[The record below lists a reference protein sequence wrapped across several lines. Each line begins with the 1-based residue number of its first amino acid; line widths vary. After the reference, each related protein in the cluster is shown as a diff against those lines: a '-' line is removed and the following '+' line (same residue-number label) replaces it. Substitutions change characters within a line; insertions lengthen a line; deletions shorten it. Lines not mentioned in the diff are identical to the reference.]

1 MEALQIRREIG
12 DKRGVGGTLLDLGN
26 LYDDQ
31 GDHDKALEFYKESLQ
46 IERDVGDES
55 MQAICLN
62 NIGNARF
69 AKGEYEDA
77 LTYFQQAL
85 QLREKS
91 KVPEDIVDSVH
102 NVAETSAKMGQYDQ
116 AITQYLRALDLRRS
130 IGDPRG
136 AAIESYSLGTLF
148 QHQGRFGAALKSK
161 EEALKTFVDLKDRT
175 FWLAEI
181 LGGYGDVLI
190 QSGRGDESQKYLDDA
205 LSLSRELKNDGM
217 VAQTLGFMG
226 DASFYR
232 GDLKSARG
240 FYERGVQAAGH
251 STETDKK
258 LLAGLAL
265 ARVAVQEG
273 HGKEAIA
280 KLQPLTQKAEIL
292 GLKYIAA
299 QCSLSLAEAMI
310 QVKDFAHAKPE
321 LEKLLLRSDK
331 LGLQP
336 VSAKAHYLQATML
349 RLSGNTADAQD
360 QYRQA
365 VRLLDAISKEKGAE
379 KVLQRSD
386 LSAMYNEANR
396 WSQGK

>member
-1 MEALQIRREIG
+1 M
-12 DKRGVGGTLLDLGN
+12 
-26 LYDDQ
+26 
-31 GDHDKALEFYKESLQ
+31 
-46 IERDVGDES
+46 
-55 MQAICLN
+55 
-62 NIGNARF
+62 
-69 AKGEYEDA
+69 
-77 LTYFQQAL
+77 
-85 QLREKS
+85 
-91 KVPEDIVDSVH
+91 
-102 NVAETSAKMGQYDQ
+102 
-116 AITQYLRALDLRRS
+116 
-130 IGDPRG
+130 
-136 AAIESYSLGTLF
+136 
-148 QHQGRFGAALKSK
+148 
-161 EEALKTFVDLKDRT
+161 
-175 FWLAEI
+175 AEI

-365 VRLLDAISKEKGAE
+365 VRILDAISKEKGAE